1 MRRFWTEKLDNLLRR
16 YYPKGDLDALAARVG
31 TTRDAVKCRAQ
42 RIGLRRKVQVHKPWT
57 ERQLALLRRHYAD
70 MPMQELEQK
79 LHRKRVSIYNKAVEL
94 GLERSQ
100 EVIAE
105 QSRRASQHPK
115 AVACRF
121 KKGQEPWS
129 KGKREW
135 QIRSKEAIERCR
147 RTQFKPG
154 QQPHN
159 TRPVGYERI
168 DKDGYILVKVE
179 GERKMVLKH
188 RYVWQQAHGEIPDG
202 YCVSFRDGNRLNC
215 SLENLEL
222 ISREDAARRTAH
234 AETPEARA
242 ACVTKGQAKR
252 NETIRRD
259 KIRIHWGLE
268 PKSKLV
274 KRW

>member
-31 TTRDAVKCRAQ
+31 TTRHAVKCRAQ
-42 RIGLRRKVQVHKPWT
+42 RIGLRRKVNVKKPWT
-57 ERQLALLRRHYAD
+57 ERQLTLLRRHYSD

-79 LHRKRVSIYNKAVEL
+79 LHRKRDSIYNKAMEL

-105 QSRRASQHPK
+105 QGRRASQHPK
-115 AVACRF
+115 AVANRF
-121 KKGQEPWS
+121 KKGTVPPN

-135 QIRSKEAIERCR
+135 QFRSKEGSERCR

-159 TRPVGYERI
+159 TRPVGYESVR
-168 DKDGYILVKVE
+168 DGYVYVKVE

-188 RYVWQQAHGEIPDG
+188 RHVWQQAHGEIPDG

-222 ISREDAARRTAH
+222 ISREEAARRTVH
-234 AETPEARA
+234 AETPEARRQRIDKA
-242 ACVTKGQAKR
+242 QAKLR
-252 NETIRRD
+252 EQDRKDRL
-259 KIRIHWGLE
+259 RLHWGLP
-268 PKSKLV
+268 PKHGRI